1 MGAWGP
7 GLYSGD
13 FALDLKAIIA
23 AVAKLPLETEKLVE
37 AVCSARPDAAS
48 RFSDEEHAIFWLV
61 TADQFEKRGIFSRRV
76 REKAIDII
84 DGGTDAAMMQA
95 LGMKPGDIRK
105 RAANLAELRARIL
118 AQPETTSP
126 RKTLSEPEPYVFE
139 VGGIYAYPT
148 QQGHPINPYLAPKS
162 FNRAAWSPDGFGLF
176 LALGRG
182 RAFDYLTWYHGAT
195 TFESFSS
202 LPDEAQLTNEIRW
215 RTPPVYGNCSLKH
228 FQKLEMQEVG
238 IFPIDPERRA
248 HFFPYLA
255 SGEAFAIQDIGISEK
270 LEIGRPEP
278 RNWGRRPDG
287 KLEPIVYPSPP
298 TLDELMHK
306 K

>member
-1 MGAWGP
+1 
-7 GLYSGD
+7 
-13 FALDLKAIIA
+13 
-23 AVAKLPLETEKLVE
+23 
-37 AVCSARPDAAS
+37 
-48 RFSDEEHAIFWLV
+48 
-61 TADQFEKRGIFSRRV
+61 
-76 REKAIDII
+76 
-84 DGGTDAAMMQA
+84 MMHA

-238 IFPIDPERRA
+238 IFPIDPA
-248 HFFPYLA
+248 SAFFPIPCFRRGLCDSRYWYLRK
-255 SGEAFAIQDIGISEK
+255 IGDRAARTSK
-270 LEIGRPEP
+270 LGTAA
-278 RNWGRRPDG
+278 RRKAGANRLSKPADAR
-287 KLEPIVYPSPP
+287 
-298 TLDELMHK
+298 
-306 K
+306 